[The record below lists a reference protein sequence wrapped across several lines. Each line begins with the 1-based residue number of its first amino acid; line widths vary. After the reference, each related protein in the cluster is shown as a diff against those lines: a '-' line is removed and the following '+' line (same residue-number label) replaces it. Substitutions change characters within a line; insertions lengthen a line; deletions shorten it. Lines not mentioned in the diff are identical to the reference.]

1 MTDTVPHQY
10 KPCGKKCDS
19 LDNFVNF
26 QSYVISDATERK
38 YYIRRNST
46 LSIPNVVYM
55 IYCKKCKKQGVGST
69 ISRKPRLGIV
79 KVI

>member
-19 LDNFVNF
+19 FDNFVNF

-38 YYIRRNST
+38 YYKCQNNT
-46 LSIPNVVYM
+46 LSLYQMLYIWYIAKNV
-55 IYCKKCKKQGVGST
+55 KSKALGPQFQGNQD
-69 ISRKPRLGIV
+69 
-79 KVI
+79 